1 MHSLQKA
8 ASGKQAHPGAGADG
22 GRVAYVNFLSDEGP
36 ERVRAAYG
44 PEKFARLQAVK
55 DAYDPHNVFALNQN
69 IPPSA
74 EIRLQPNA

>member
-55 DAYDPHNVFALNQN
+55 DAYDQN
-69 IPPSA
+69 G
-74 EIRLQPNA
+74 